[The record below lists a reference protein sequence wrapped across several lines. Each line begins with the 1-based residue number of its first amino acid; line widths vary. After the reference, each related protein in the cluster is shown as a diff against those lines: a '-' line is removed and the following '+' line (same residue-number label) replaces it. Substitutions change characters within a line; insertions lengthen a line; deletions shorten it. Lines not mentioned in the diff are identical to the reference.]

1 MDHSIL
7 EDIKTLIG
15 PDIDDDFDTD
25 LIIHINTVLGILNQ
39 VGVGP
44 TDGFAISGPQETW
57 EQFTGNAL
65 LLHEVRSFVYL
76 KVRLMFDP
84 PSSAAAIENMQKL
97 CDELIWRIQVKADK
111 A

>member
-44 TDGFAISGPQETW
+44 TDGFAISGSQETW
-57 EQFTGNAL
+57 EQFIGNAML
-65 LLHEVRSFVYL
+65 LSEARSFVYL

-111 A
+111 T

>member
-44 TDGFAISGPQETW
+44 ADGFAITGSQETW
-57 EQFTGNAL
+57 EQFIGNSL
-65 LLHEVRSFVYL
+65 LLHEARSFVYL